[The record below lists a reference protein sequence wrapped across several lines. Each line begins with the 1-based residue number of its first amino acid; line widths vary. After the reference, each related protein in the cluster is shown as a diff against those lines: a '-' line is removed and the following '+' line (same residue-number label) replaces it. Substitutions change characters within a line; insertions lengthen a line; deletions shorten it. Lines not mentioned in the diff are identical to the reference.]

1 MPESSD
7 RKKVMAD
14 LRTTAF
20 DPEFSPGARSAVRTC
35 LGLRPDERIT
45 IITDRETLAIA
56 ASLVAEV
63 DRIGAEAG
71 VFVLEDAAARPLS
84 GMPAEILED
93 LALSRVSIFAAQAQE
108 GELRSR
114 MQIFDLVHRHRI
126 RHGHMVNISDRIM
139 REGMRADFA
148 AVDRLSAAVFARAT
162 SASRLR
168 ATTPAGSDLEADL
181 SPALR
186 WVKTSGIISEDTWG
200 NLPGGE
206 IFTAPA
212 NVNGTFVADGVVGD
226 YLCRRYGDLRE
237 YPVTVEIEKSRI
249 RSVYCR
255 NKTLQDDFL
264 DYTRKDANSNRVGE
278 IAIGTN
284 VAVRNIIG
292 EILQDEKYPG
302 VHIAFGHPAGE
313 HTGADWSSTTHI
325 DLVGRDF
332 SVWLDGDRIMTDGV
346 FADPYLAA
354 ALGDSS

>member
-1 MPESSD
+1 MT
-7 RKKVMAD
+7 D
-14 LRTTAF
+14 LRTIPF
-20 DPEFSPGARSAVRTC
+20 SPEFLPGARSAIRTC
-35 LGLRPDERIT
+35 LRLLPEERIT
-45 IITDRETLAIA
+45 IVTDRETLAIA

-63 DRIGAEAG
+63 DKVGAEAG
-71 VFVLEDAAARPLS
+71 VFVIEDVAARPLT
-84 GMPAEILED
+84 GMPADILGD
-93 LALSRVSIFAAQAQE
+93 LARSRVSIFAAQAQE
-108 GELRSR
+108 GELHSR
-114 MQIFDLVHRHRI
+114 MQIFDVVNRHRI

-168 ATTPAGSDLEADL
+168 ATTPAGTDLEADL

-186 WVKTSGIISEDTWG
+186 WVKTSGIITEDTWG

-226 YLCRRYGDLRE
+226 YLCRKYGDLRE

-249 RSVYCR
+249 RSVRCP
-255 NKTLQDDFL
+255 NKQLQDEFL
-264 DYTRKDANSNRVGE
+264 AYTGRDANSNRVGE

-325 DLVGRDF
+325 DLVGRAF
-332 SVWLDGDRIMTDGV
+332 SVWLDGDRIMTDGT
-346 FADPYLAA
+346 FADTYLAA
-354 ALGDSS
+354 GRGEAP